1 MYSKSYLQ
9 LFHMLVF
16 DIHVLVLV
24 VMKKLGTYVPIQ
36 KKEMQLIIKFK
47 ITMDFNEMMFLLFV
61 LFNIINMFGKS
72 EKMAYILYT
81 WRHFSFFKRF
91 FSQLN

>member
-1 MYSKSYLQ
+1 
-9 LFHMLVF
+9 MLVF

-24 VMKKLGTYVPIQ
+24 VVKKQVLMYLYKQ
-36 KKEMQLIIKFK
+36 KEMQLIIKFK

-81 WRHFSFFKRF
+81 
-91 FSQLN
+91 

>member
-1 MYSKSYLQ
+1 MYLYK
-9 LFHMLVF
+9 
-16 DIHVLVLV
+16 
-24 VMKKLGTYVPIQ
+24 

-81 WRHFSFFKRF
+81 
-91 FSQLN
+91 